1 MLLLGIALAL
11 LFAKLLGYLFE
22 KIKQPAVVGEILTG
36 ILLGSF
42 VLGKLSGI
50 DFSIAGYSFS
60 LTMPDFTSET
70 FESIASLGIIILLF
84 ISGMETDINKFKKVG
99 KIGFSTA
106 CCGVILPFI
115 FGFLIGYFFN
125 FPFQACLAAGTI
137 FVATSVGTTARVLMD
152 MDALNTDVGMT
163 ILSAA
168 VIDDVIAL
176 IILTIVLGVG
186 SPEWLLLKIAIFFL
200 ITLYFGFRIVGRLM
214 NISSR
219 LAEPKIFLTIGMVL
233 CFVFAFFA
241 EELGIAAITGAYIA
255 GLIVGNTIYSKN
267 IIDNVR
273 AIGYMFFIPLFFV
286 WIGASVDLSM
296 LTTIGIFAVF
306 FIPLAIAGKF
316 IGCSI
321 GARLGGLP
329 RRRALIVGVG
339 MIPKMEYAL
348 IAATLAVSRGIF
360 TGPLAHQMLGVTV
373 LHVCITT
380 LLAPILLKA
389 AFKPEL
395 KNSEKIDI
403 H

>member
-1 MLLLGIALAL
+1 MLLEIALAL
-11 LFAKLLGYLFE
+11 ICAKVLGIAFE
-22 KIKQPAVVGEILTG
+22 KIKQPAVVGEIVAG
-36 ILLGSF
+36 ILLGPF
-42 VLGKLSGI
+42 LLSKILTGTI
-50 DFSIAGYSFS
+50 SIGSYE
-60 LTMPDFTSET
+60 LLRVVPDFTSKT
-70 FESIASLGIIILLF
+70 FESIASIGIIVLLF
-84 ISGMETDINKFKKVG
+84 ISGMETEVDKFKKIG

-106 CCGVILPFI
+106 SCGVILPFL
-115 FGFLIGYFFN
+115 FGFLVGYYFG

-152 MDALNTDVGMT
+152 MHALNTDVGMT

-186 SPEWLLLKIAIFFL
+186 SPEWLLLKIAVFFL
-200 ITLYFGFRIVGRLM
+200 ITLYFGFRIVARLM
-214 NISSR
+214 NIGSR
-219 LAEPKIFLTIGMVL
+219 LAEPKIFLTIGLVL

-255 GLIVGNTIYSKN
+255 GLAVGTTIHSKK
-267 IIDNVR
+267 IIDDVKT
-273 AIGYMFFIPLFFV
+273 IGYIFFIPLFFV

-296 LTTIGIFAVF
+296 LKTIGILALF

-329 RRRALIVGVG
+329 GRRAVIVGVG

-360 TGPLAHQMLGVTV
+360 TGPIAHQMLGVTV

-389 AFKPEL
+389 TFKP
-395 KNSEKIDI
+395 
-403 H
+403 

>member
-1 MLLLGIALAL
+1 MLLEIALAL
-11 LFAKLLGYLFE
+11 IFAKALGIAFE
-22 KIKQPAVVGEILTG
+22 KIKQPAVVGEIIAG
-36 ILLGSF
+36 ILLGPFLLSK
-42 VLGKLSGI
+42 VLTGTV
-50 DFSIAGYSFS
+50 SIGSYELLHVTA
-60 LTMPDFTSET
+60 DFTSKT
-70 FESIASLGIIILLF
+70 FESIASIGIIVLLF
-84 ISGMETDINKFKKVG
+84 ISGMETEVDKFKKIG

-106 CCGVILPFI
+106 SCGVILPFL
-115 FGFLIGYFFN
+115 FGFLVGYYFD
-125 FPFQACLAAGTI
+125 FPFHACLAAGTI
-137 FVATSVGTTARVLMD
+137 FVATSVGTTVRVLMD
-152 MDALNTDVGMT
+152 MHALNTDVGMT

-186 SPEWLLLKIAIFFL
+186 SPEWLLLKIAVFFL
-200 ITLYFGFRIVGRLM
+200 ITLYFGFRIVARLM
-214 NISSR
+214 NIGSKF
-219 LAEPKIFLTIGMVL
+219 AEPKIFLTIGLVL

-255 GLIVGNTIYSKN
+255 GLAVGTTIHSKK
-267 IIDNVR
+267 IIDDVKT
-273 AIGYMFFIPLFFV
+273 IGYIFFIPLFFI

-296 LTTIGIFAVF
+296 LKTIGILALF
-306 FIPLAIAGKF
+306 FIPLAIVGKF

-329 RRRALIVGVG
+329 GRRAVVVGVG

-360 TGPLAHQMLGVTV
+360 TGPVAHQMLGVTV

-389 AFKPEL
+389 TFKRA
-395 KNSEKIDI
+395 
-403 H
+403 

>member
-22 KIKQPAVVGEILTG
+22 KIKQPAVIGEILAG

-42 VLGKLSGI
+42 VLGRLSGT
-50 DFSIAGYSFS
+50 DFSIAGYSFC
-60 LTMPDFTSET
+60 LAMPDFTSET
-70 FESIASLGIIILLF
+70 FESIASIGIIILLF
-84 ISGMETDINKFKKVG
+84 ISGMETEVDKFKKVG

-106 CCGVILPFI
+106 SCGVVLPFL
-115 FGFLIGYFFN
+115 FGFLVGYYFGFS
-125 FPFQACLAAGTI
+125 FQACLAAGTI

-152 MDALNTDVGMT
+152 MHALNTDVGMT

-186 SPEWLLLKIAIFFL
+186 SPEWLLLKIAVFFL
-200 ITLYFGFRIVGRLM
+200 VTLYFGFRIVARLM
-214 NISSR
+214 NIGSR

-255 GLIVGNTIYSKN
+255 GLAVGATIHSKK
-267 IIDNVR
+267 IIDDVKT
-273 AIGYMFFIPLFFV
+273 IGYILFIPLFFV

-296 LTTIGIFAVF
+296 LNAIGIFAVF

-329 RRRALIVGVG
+329 GRRAIIVGVG

-348 IAATLAVSRGIF
+348 IVATLAVSRGIF
-360 TGPLAHQMLGVTV
+360 TGPTAHQMLGVTV

-389 AFKPEL
+389 TFKPE
-395 KNSEKIDI
+395 
-403 H
+403 

>member
-22 KIKQPAVVGEILTG
+22 KIKQPAVVGEILAG

-42 VLGKLSGI
+42 VLGRLSGTG
-50 DFSIAGYSFS
+50 FSTAGYSFY
-60 LTMPDFTSET
+60 LAIPDFTSET
-70 FESIASLGIIILLF
+70 FELIASIGIIMLLF
-84 ISGMETDINKFKKVG
+84 ISGMETEIDKFKKVG

-106 CCGVILPFI
+106 SCGVVLPFL
-115 FGFLIGYFFN
+115 FGFLVGYYFGFS
-125 FPFQACLAAGTI
+125 FQACLAAGTI

-152 MDALNTDVGMT
+152 MHVLNTDVGMT

-186 SPEWLLLKIAIFFL
+186 SPEWLLLKIAVFFL
-200 ITLYFGFRIVGRLM
+200 VTLYFGFRIVARMM
-214 NISSR
+214 NIGSR
-219 LAEPKIFLTIGMVL
+219 LAKPKIFLTISMVL
-233 CFVFAFFA
+233 CFLFAFFA

-255 GLIVGNTIYSKN
+255 GLAVGATIHSK
-267 IIDNVR
+267 IIINDVK
-273 AIGYMFFIPLFFV
+273 AIGYILFIPLFFV
-286 WIGASVDLSM
+286 WIGASVDFSM
-296 LTTIGIFAVF
+296 IKTIGIFAVF

-329 RRRALIVGVG
+329 GRRAIIVGVG

-348 IAATLAVSRGIF
+348 VVASLAVSRGIF
-360 TGPLAHQMLGVTV
+360 TGPTAHQMLGVTV

-389 AFKPEL
+389 TFKPE
-395 KNSEKIDI
+395 
-403 H
+403 

>member
-22 KIKQPAVVGEILTG
+22 KIKQPAVVGEILAG

-42 VLGKLSGI
+42 VLGRLSGI
-50 DFSIAGYSFS
+50 SFSPAGYSFS
-60 LTMPDFTSET
+60 LAMPDFTSET
-70 FESIASLGIIILLF
+70 FESIASIGIIILLF
-84 ISGMETDINKFKKVG
+84 ISGMETEVDKFKKVG
-99 KIGFSTA
+99 KIGLSTA
-106 CCGVILPFI
+106 SCGVVLPFL
-115 FGFLIGYFFN
+115 FGFLVGHYFGFS
-125 FPFQACLAAGTI
+125 FQGCLAAGTI

-152 MDALNTDVGMT
+152 MHALNTDVGMT

-186 SPEWLLLKIAIFFL
+186 SPEWLLLKIAVFFL
-200 ITLYFGFRIVGRLM
+200 VTLYFGFRIVARLM
-214 NISSR
+214 DIGSR
-219 LAEPKIFLTIGMVL
+219 LAEPKIFLTIAMVL

-255 GLIVGNTIYSKN
+255 GLAVGTTIHSKK
-267 IIDNVR
+267 IIDDVK
-273 AIGYMFFIPLFFV
+273 AIGYTLFIPLFFV
-286 WIGASVDLSM
+286 WIGASVDLSS
-296 LTTIGIFAVF
+296 LNTIGIFAVF

-329 RRRALIVGVG
+329 GRRAIIVVVG

-348 IAATLAVSRGIF
+348 IAVTLAISRGIF
-360 TGPLAHQMLGVTV
+360 TGPLAQQMLGVTV

-389 AFKPEL
+389 T
-395 KNSEKIDI
+395 
-403 H
+403 

>member
-1 MLLLGIALAL
+1 MLLEIALAL
-11 LFAKLLGYLFE
+11 ICAKVLGIAFE
-22 KIKQPAVVGEILTG
+22 KIKQPAVVGEIVAG
-36 ILLGSF
+36 ILLGPF
-42 VLGKLSGI
+42 LLSKILTGTI
-50 DFSIAGYSFS
+50 SIGSYE
-60 LTMPDFTSET
+60 LMRVVPDFTSKT
-70 FESIASLGIIILLF
+70 FESIASIGIIVLLF
-84 ISGMETDINKFKKVG
+84 ISGMETEVDKFKKIG

-106 CCGVILPFI
+106 SCGVVLPFL
-115 FGFLIGYFFN
+115 FGFFVGYYFG

-152 MDALNTDVGMT
+152 MHALNTDVGMT

-186 SPEWLLLKIAIFFL
+186 SPEWLLLKIAVFFL
-200 ITLYFGFRIVGRLM
+200 ITLYFGFRIVARLM
-214 NISSR
+214 NIGSR
-219 LAEPKIFLTIGMVL
+219 LAEPKIFLTIGLVL

-255 GLIVGNTIYSKN
+255 GLAVGTTIHSKK
-267 IIDNVR
+267 IIDDVKT
-273 AIGYMFFIPLFFV
+273 IGYIFFIPLFFV
-286 WIGASVDLSM
+286 WIGANVDLSM
-296 LTTIGIFAVF
+296 LKTIGILALF

-329 RRRALIVGVG
+329 GRRAVVVGVG

-360 TGPLAHQMLGVTV
+360 TGPIAHQMLGVTV

-389 AFKPEL
+389 TFKPE
-395 KNSEKIDI
+395 
-403 H
+403 